1 MKNEKKEEM
10 VITIER
16 DDLFEIV
23 NSLTWALSL
32 LVASVIL
39 FVKRKIFLSLARG
52 FFLYI
57 SKVILYLWEIIKI
70 HRKSWKNWNSEN
82 SKKLLTNLCQ
92 YSIIINVTRRSYP
105 LLTLSMWKKVRK
117 IDLYIILLLKI
128 ILINK

>member
-52 FFLYI
+52 FFFYWI
-57 SKVILYLWEIIKI
+57 GKI
-70 HRKSWKNWNSEN
+70 NFS
-82 SKKLLTNLCQ
+82 
-92 YSIIINVTRRSYP
+92 YSIKELRLNGCTQ
-105 LLTLSMWKKVRK
+105 
-117 IDLYIILLLKI
+117 ILLCKI
-128 ILINK
+128 WRANNDADFEIL

>member
-52 FFLYI
+52 FFFYTIVKLYFTYE
-57 SKVILYLWEIIKI
+57 K
-70 HRKSWKNWNSEN
+70 
-82 SKKLLTNLCQ
+82 
-92 YSIIINVTRRSYP
+92 
-105 LLTLSMWKKVRK
+105 
-117 IDLYIILLLKI
+117 
-128 ILINK
+128 